1 MKTSDGREVV
11 GVAKESQKA
20 EDEYRQA
27 LEEYKVAGLVQW
39 GADDGAYH
47 DLNVF
52 IDLSLTSMGWIQ
64 CSLYL

>member
-27 LEEYKVAGLVQW
+27 LEESKVAGLVQW
-39 GADDGAYH
+39 GADDGAYPV
-47 DLNVF
+47 LIAF
-52 IDLSLTSMGWIQ
+52 IDLSLTFTGWI
-64 CSLYL
+64 